1 MYNISLTFSTD
12 SAKFAV
18 FSVAPTITA
27 THFALR
33 IFLIGEL
40 ESTHTCTPTRTI
52 AQNGSKVKDRV
63 KTEDSVHCLSR

>member
-1 MYNISLTFSTD
+1 MLLYNTPLTVATG

-18 FSVAPTITA
+18 FNVAPTITA
-27 THFALR
+27 IHFALG

-40 ESTHTCTPTRTI
+40 DSTHTLTRTI

-63 KTEDSVHCLSR
+63 KTEDSVH